1 MTTFELVRPES
12 KHLSSYIDALN
23 RDWSPDNVRGKVT
36 ADAQLLSIEA
46 DPAKFLAS
54 LDDPEAKGPPIT
66 LPNGTIVPRLPGFVR
81 WMWDGEFCGSIN
93 LRWQHG
99 TSELPPHVLGHIG
112 YSVVPWKQRK
122 GYATQALNS
131 VLHDARVLGLS
142 FVELTTDPDN
152 IPSQRV
158 IESNHGILV
167 ERFMKDVAYGSAC
180 SLRWR
185 IPLTTTAPLE

>member
-54 LDDPEAKGPPIT
+54 LDDPEAKGAPIT
-66 LPNGTIVPRLPGFVR
+66 LPDGTTVPRLPGFVR
-81 WMWDGEFCGSIN
+81 WMWHGEFCGSIN

-99 TSELPPHVLGHIG
+99 TSELPPHALGHIG
-112 YSVVPWKQRK
+112 YGVVPWKQRN
-122 GYATQALNS
+122 GYATQALKCI
-131 VLHDARVLGLS
+131 LHDARRLGLR

-167 ERFMKDVAYGSAC
+167 ERFMKDVAYGSSC